1 MVLTNLHWGLA
12 VKMSQQ
18 CTGRSVKWYTERQR
32 WLKNAMLSY
41 GHFLE
46 SGIDDIGTGSNA
58 GIVVQGRKV
67 FASNG
72 GPFVVLNMAGCRV
85 AVSNGEPV
93 EIAGPGFYIV
103 VVSGGCKK
111 IVLK

>member
-1 MVLTNLHWGLA
+1 M
-12 VKMSQQ
+12 
-18 CTGRSVKWYTERQR
+18 
-32 WLKNAMLSY
+32 
-41 GHFLE
+41 
-46 SGIDDIGTGSNA
+46 
-58 GIVVQGRKV
+58 VQGRKV